1 VINGLLQLLVFQVL
15 GELISKLL
23 LPSIPGPVIGLVVLL
38 GSLIALGSTPP
49 RLEQVAQA
57 IVQNLGLL
65 FIPASAGVIMFLPML
80 KENLGAIIAALLI
93 SVSASIAVTGLVLK
107 WFAGDRAEDEH
118 AT

>member
-1 VINGLLQLLVFQVL
+1 MINGLLQLLVFQVL
-15 GELISKLL
+15 GELTSKML
-23 LPSIPGPVIGLVVLL
+23 LPSIPGPVIGLVLLL
-38 GSLIALGSTPP
+38 GSLIALGSIPP

-80 KENLGAIIAALLI
+80 KENLGAIIVALFI

-107 WFAGDRAEDEH
+107 WFAGARAEDEH